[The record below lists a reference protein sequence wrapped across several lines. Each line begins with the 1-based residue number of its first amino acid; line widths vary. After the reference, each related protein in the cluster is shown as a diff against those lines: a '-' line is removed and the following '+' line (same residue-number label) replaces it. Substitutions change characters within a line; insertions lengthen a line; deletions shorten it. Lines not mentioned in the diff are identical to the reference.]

1 MERGEG
7 RGGTTIALVALY
19 SSRVQPC
26 FIKWSLSEIGR
37 ITAGADP
44 LGFTLGNPL
53 GDVLRGF
60 LGAIF
65 YDWYLTSL
73 LLSPLIPS
81 SLLYFPVIS

>member
-1 MERGEG
+1 MEPGEG

-19 SSRVQPC
+19 SSRVQPY
-26 FIKWSLSEIGR
+26 FIKRSLSEIWG

-44 LGFTLGNPL
+44 VGFTLGDPL
-53 GDVLRGF
+53 GDVLKGF

-65 YDWYLTSL
+65 FDWYLTSL

-81 SLLYFPVIS
+81 SLLYFPVIP